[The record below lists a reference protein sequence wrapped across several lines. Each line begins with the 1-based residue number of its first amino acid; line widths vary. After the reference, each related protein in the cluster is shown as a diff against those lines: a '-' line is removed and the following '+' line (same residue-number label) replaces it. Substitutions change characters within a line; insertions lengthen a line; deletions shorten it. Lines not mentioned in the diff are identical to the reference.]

1 VAVVQVQAI
10 GEAMTKFQKVGIA
23 VVAFCLTVAVT
34 RRVQQEIDKQAFQNT
49 PSDEPQIGYW
59 LYEDQ
64 LPDGTYGFA
73 HHGPKGITYWTA
85 KPEPNRVNNPLD
97 YLGLKPQ
104 KISNK
109 DFTDFNVWSDE
120 LVVHREDGPTLYFK
134 IARRVR

>member
-1 VAVVQVQAI
+1 VVQVQAI

-73 HHGPKGITYWTA
+73 HHGPKGITYWAA
-85 KPEPNRVNNPLD
+85 KPELNRVNNPLD

-134 IARRVR
+134 IARRVVR